1 MRTKD
6 EALKQ
11 ALAALDIAAYGLY
24 KATPHFD
31 THKMIEQVEAAITAI
46 KQALAASDVAD
57 AIRAKRKGGDYD
69 RYESN
74 IGHMFGD
81 KR

>member
-1 MRTKD
+1 MAKLAD
-6 EALKQ
+6 FEALVRADERGAIEDKVKT
-11 ALAALDIAAYGLY
+11 LDEPMTVRLSVIN
-24 KATPHFD
+24 K
-31 THKMIEQVEAAITAI
+31 
-46 KQALAASDVAD
+46 

-74 IGHMFGD
+74 IGYMFGD